1 MRAEDPL
8 VPDIAKQME
17 HDKPAFE
24 AKAREFTL
32 KYARPTAAT
41 IKALESEASAGSS
54 SSSSSTGAGAAAT
67 GGAAAKG
74 GKR

>member
-1 MRAEDPL
+1 M
-8 VPDIAKQME
+8 PDIAKQME

-54 SSSSSTGAGAAAT
+54 SSSSTGAGAAAT